1 MKQYLGLGLGVL
13 VGTVIGAAAVSG
25 LHAQAKPPVY
35 LVTEIDVTNPEGY
48 GKEYAPKAQANIKAA
63 GGRFVA
69 LGGTGGVGARQ
80 VTALSGTPPKRAT
93 IIAWDNLEFLVQQCR
108 LPSNT
113 SFHRSSRVLSQC
125 DLQMMLCSPDAFW
138 SLHVNPRERAISL
151 RPLEYVGK

>member
-1 MKQYLGLGLGVL
+1 MLGRQGGKIMKQYLGLGLGVL
-13 VGTVIGAAAVSG
+13 VGTAIGAAAVSV

-48 GKEYAPKAQANIKAA
+48 GKEYAPQAQANIKAA

-93 IIAWDNLEFLVQQCR
+93 IIAWDNLEALNAWFNSADYQAIRKIGAQHA
-108 LPSNT
+108 T
-113 SFHRSSRVLSQC
+113 FRSYAVDGQ
-125 DLQMMLCSPDAFW
+125 
-138 SLHVNPRERAISL
+138 
-151 RPLEYVGK
+151 